1 MITLEIEPYC
11 EKCSKFE
18 AETEQ
23 IYAGGNYIQTIVSCE
38 HKHICMVIAEQL
50 KARLKEEE

>member
-1 MITLEIEPYC
+1 MITLNIETYC
-11 EKCSKFE
+11 ENCSKFE
-18 AETEQ
+18 AETAH

-38 HKHICMVIAEQL
+38 HKQICMAIAEQL